1 MYKILIIILFISTL
15 CILGINPK
23 MHKKVFI
30 YDSSYSIVEEDN
42 QEPEKIEAL
51 PIKEQKVEVKKVDKI
66 EQNVVVQK
74 NNIPKIDTI
83 TVKNEKQSPQRIIRQ
98 EIQPKNISKKETVN
112 VEKKPPQHVKKDTQ
126 KVIINK
132 PKQEIKEQPKIAVK
146 NVTVKQEPKVLTQK
160 EEEIAWNI
168 WRSNLQNQI
177 MKDTKLP
184 YVPKGTIFKFSF
196 DVDKYGRISSVKTW
210 SLNSNYTPIAIQFIA
225 PVIRSYQ
232 GKDILDF
239 PNGTQRFSTKFE
251 GGWKISDNAKYS
263 TPNDY
268 NDIEKVKK

>member
-1 MYKILIIILFISTL
+1 MYKILAIILVISTV
-15 CILGINPK
+15 CILGLNPK
-23 MHKKVFI
+23 MHKRVFV

-42 QEPEKIEAL
+42 NEPEKIEAL

-66 EQNVVVQK
+66 KQNIEIQK
-74 NNIPKIDTI
+74 NNTPKISTVTI
-83 TVKNEKQSPQRIIRQ
+83 KNEKQLPQKIVKQ
-98 EIQPKNISKKETVN
+98 EIQPKNISKKEIQQIKKEP
-112 VEKKPPQHVKKDTQ
+112 EKIAQ
-126 KVIINK
+126 KVV
-132 PKQEIKEQPKIAVK
+132 KETKIQPQK
-146 NVTVKQEPKVLTQK
+146 NETIKQEPKVLTQQ

-184 YVPKGTIFKFSF
+184 YVPKGTVFKFSF
-196 DVDKYGRISSVKTW
+196 DVDKYGRISSIKTW
-210 SLNSNYTPIAIQFIA
+210 SLNSNYTPYAIQYIA

-239 PNGTQRFSTKFE
+239 PIGTGRFSTKFE

>member
-15 CILGINPK
+15 CILGFNPK
-23 MHKKVFI
+23 MHKRVFI

-42 QEPEKIEAL
+42 QEPEKIETL
-51 PIKEQKVEVKKVDKI
+51 PVKEQKVEVKKVDKI
-66 EQNVVVQK
+66 EQNIIVQK
-74 NNIPKIDTI
+74 NNTPKTDIV
-83 TVKNEKQSPQRIIRQ
+83 TVKNEKQLPQKVIKQ
-98 EIQPKNISKKETVN
+98 EIQPKNILKKETAN
-112 VEKKPPQHVKKDTQ
+112 IKTKPPQQVKKDTQ
-126 KVIINK
+126 KVVINT
-132 PKQEIKEQPKIAVK
+132 PKQEIKEQPKIVVK
-146 NVTVKQEPKVLTQK
+146 NETVKQEPKILTQK

-184 YVPKGTIFKFSF
+184 YVPKGTVFKFSF
-196 DVDKYGRISSVKTW
+196 DVDKYGRISSIKTW
-210 SLNSNYTPIAIQFIA
+210 SLTSNYTPIAIQYIA

-239 PNGTQRFSTKFE
+239 PIGTQRTTTNFT
-251 GGWKISDNAKYS
+251 GGWKISDSAIYS

>member
-1 MYKILIIILFISTL
+1 MYKILIVILIISTF
-15 CILGINPK
+15 CILGFNPK
-23 MHKKVFI
+23 MHKRVFI

-42 QEPEKIEAL
+42 NKPENIEAL
-51 PIKEQKVEVKKVDKI
+51 PIKEQKVEVKKVNKI
-66 EQNVVVQK
+66 EQNVVIQK
-74 NNIPKIDTI
+74 NNTPKINTV
-83 TVKNEKQSPQRIIRQ
+83 TVKNEKQLPQKVIKQ
-98 EIQPKNISKKETVN
+98 EIQPTNISKKEVAKIET
-112 VEKKPPQHVKKDTQ
+112 KTPQQIAKNTQ
-126 KVIINK
+126 KVTIDK
-132 PKQEIKEQPKIAVK
+132 PKQEIKEQPKVVIK
-146 NVTVKQEPKVLTQK
+146 NETIKQEPKTLTQK

-184 YVPKGTIFKFSF
+184 YIPKGTVFKFSF

-210 SLNSNYTPIAIQFIA
+210 SLNSNYTPYAIQYIA

-239 PNGTQRFSTKFE
+239 PIGTERFSTKFE